1 MTPLLSRARPFPGTT
16 LVKQRQRIEDSLVSQ
31 ILSAAAAAP
40 VAIGLTALGAMVT
53 VTQWMI
59 AAVTS
64 MVPDL
69 DRARP
74 RHNAARVREQLRAAK
89 RAAQKAGVLSRP

>member
-1 MTPLLSRARPFPGTT
+1 VKRRP
-16 LVKQRQRIEDSLVSQ
+16 RIEDSLVSQ
-31 ILSAAAAAP
+31 ILSTAVAAP
-40 VAIGLTALGAMVT
+40 VAIGLTALGAVVT
-53 VTQWMI
+53 VTQWMV

-64 MVPDL
+64 LVPDI